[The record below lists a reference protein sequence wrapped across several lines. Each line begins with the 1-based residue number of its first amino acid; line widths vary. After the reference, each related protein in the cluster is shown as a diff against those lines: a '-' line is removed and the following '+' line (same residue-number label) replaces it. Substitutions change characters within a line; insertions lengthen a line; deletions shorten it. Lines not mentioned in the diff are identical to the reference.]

1 MSRAHRRKS
10 KNFTAPTGGPSTVAF
25 VDTHPLR
32 TVRAGEVFLLSCLF
46 SDVRADWLIR
56 AGTIDTEQVE
66 AGYQLVAKLLGPTMR
81 QVEAGVAD
89 KNEDDLQYQGLVP
102 TILWAATRWI
112 CALEL
117 PRTGREVWEG
127 PPLGTRLKSSAPTDA
142 AVPSRGSLSG
152 PGGRRRPAS
161 SSA

>member
-1 MSRAHRRKS
+1 VSRAHRRKS
-10 KNFTAPTGGPSTVAF
+10 KNFTAPTGGPPTVAF

-56 AGTIDTEQVE
+56 AGAIDTEQVE

-89 KNEDDLQYQGLVP
+89 KSEDDLQYQGLVP

-117 PRTGREVWEG
+117 PQTGREVWEG
-127 PPLGTRLKSSAPTDA
+127 PPLGARLKSGP
-142 AVPSRGSLSG
+142 PSHPPLVGAG
-152 PGGRRRPAS
+152 
-161 SSA
+161 

>member
-10 KNFTAPTGGPSTVAF
+10 KNFTAPTGGPPTVAF

-56 AGTIDTEQVE
+56 AGAIDGEQVE

-89 KNEDDLQYQGLVP
+89 KSEDDLQYQGLVP

-127 PPLGTRLKSSAPTDA
+127 PPLGTRLRSSTPTDT
-142 AVPSRGSLSG
+142 AVPSRG
-152 PGGRRRPAS
+152 
-161 SSA
+161 